1 VRVTAVILLGS
12 GGLGLRLLV
21 RALHLAVPA
30 FHLLAALLAVVL
42 ALVVLALVVLAVI
55 HRLML
60 RVVTRVRI
68 DGWGGLACDGRR
80 NDKREGAKDHLHFE
94 ISDAEV

>member
-21 RALHLAVPA
+21 RALHLAVLA

-42 ALVVLALVVLAVI
+42 ALAVLAVI
-55 HRLML
+55 HSLVL